1 MEEIKNIIENGN
13 AMTNEMGFDAWVAKY
28 KPIKNWLNK
37 NDPDAETFETY
48 GVEVGVVLGV
58 NRFNPKQVW
67 TLIEGDEGL
76 WITSGY
82 HFVNRVNYFITEIPF
97 EGEGY
102 LDVLYDRYSDY
113 DNEDD
118 EAELQWMARVSA
130 LASAKT
136 EDEVEAIIEQHKK

>member
-1 MEEIKNIIENGN
+1 MMEEIKNIIENGN
-13 AMTNEMGFDAWVAKY
+13 AMTDEMDYDEWVAKY
-28 KPIKNWLNK
+28 KPIMNNMREK
-37 NDPDAETFETY
+37 EQTEMFETY
-48 GVEVGVVLGV
+48 GEEKAYVHGVK
-58 NRFNPKQVW
+58 RFNPNHVW

-118 EAELQWMARVSA
+118 EAELQWMSRVSA

-136 EDEVEAIIEQHKK
+136 EDEVEAIIAQHKK

>member
-13 AMTNEMGFDAWVAKY
+13 AMTNEMDYDAWVAKY
-28 KPIKNWLNK
+28 KPIANNLRGNA
-37 NDPDAETFETY
+37 NEDMFETY
-48 GVEVGVVLGV
+48 GDELHYVLGV
-58 NRFNPKQVW
+58 KRFNPNQIW

-82 HFVNRVNYFITEIPF
+82 HFVNRLNYFITEMPF

-113 DNEDD
+113 DNEDN
-118 EAELQWMARVSA
+118 EELAWIERVTT
-130 LASAKT
+130 LASAKN
-136 EDEVEAIIEQHKK
+136 EEEVEALIAQHKK

>member
-13 AMTNEMGFDAWVAKY
+13 AMTDEMDYDVWEAKY
-28 KPIKNWLNK
+28 RPIFNNLRGNG
-37 NDPDAETFETY
+37 DEIMFETY
-48 GVEVGVVLGV
+48 GDELHYVLGV
-58 NRFNPKQVW
+58 KRFNPNHVW
-67 TLIEGDEGL
+67 TLVEGDEGL